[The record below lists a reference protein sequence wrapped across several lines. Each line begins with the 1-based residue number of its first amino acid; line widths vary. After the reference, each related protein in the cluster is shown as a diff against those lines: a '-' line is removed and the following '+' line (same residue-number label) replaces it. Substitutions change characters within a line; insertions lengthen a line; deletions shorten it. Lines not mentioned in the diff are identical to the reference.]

1 MSVDA
6 CSRQNKGKSVL
17 WQCSSKCK
25 NDPCRCVYACVS
37 HTVSWIRINWVQPG
51 FRNSGSTLCALSVDI
66 HCISCCTQNTCSAQT
81 MCCPWYWLLADGCI
95 CPTSDN
101 ALVEKSPRISMYF
114 KLVHTS
120 DKSTLPRS
128 NLMEFMTHEQVRK
141 QNLPPTI
148 TEPGMLSYRVS
159 TTKPTDL
166 AMTNCSSPYAYLCY
180 FTTMDVNAT
189 IPHAA
194 PNNIEL

>member
-1 MSVDA
+1 
-6 CSRQNKGKSVL
+6 
-17 WQCSSKCK
+17 
-25 NDPCRCVYACVS
+25 
-37 HTVSWIRINWVQPG
+37 
-51 FRNSGSTLCALSVDI
+51 
-66 HCISCCTQNTCSAQT
+66 
-81 MCCPWYWLLADGCI
+81 
-95 CPTSDN
+95 
-101 ALVEKSPRISMYF
+101 MYF

-194 PNNIEL
+194 PNNIELQGLSIHLLYAVVLLILCSHLNEHYKPVMELCHPCVVQYNMYTNFKYLPADAFWIMDLLKIPRYYYLNIESHPQTPTSALLDNFFNGNVTNRLVSTVTSYCILSHCTTV